1 MKVQDQHLETA
12 SDVQAGG
19 VTAPQ
24 EHLLKG
30 QENELYDIL
39 HLKQEILEFKKV
51 KLKKNLKK
59 KATQIFF
66 LPSSSCI
73 HLCSVMRLRRSM
85 SSNIKV

>member
-59 KATQIFF
+59 KLPKFSFF
-66 LPSSSCI
+66 PA
-73 HLCSVMRLRRSM
+73 HLAFICAV
-85 SSNIKV
+85 